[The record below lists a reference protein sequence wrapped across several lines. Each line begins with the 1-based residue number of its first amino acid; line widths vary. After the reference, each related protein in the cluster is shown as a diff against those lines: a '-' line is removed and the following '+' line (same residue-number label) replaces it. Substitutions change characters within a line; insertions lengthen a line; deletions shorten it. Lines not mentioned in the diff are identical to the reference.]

1 MDSERQ
7 PAQRGA
13 GQTMTIRPL
22 DPQTTALARLNSLRF
37 TASVAD
43 TARLLSKWQSASG
56 SLLVPI
62 AIPLPK
68 VAEEMSA
75 RGSTYFRERAKQV
88 RSEIAKQ
95 LGLDATAAARLSF
108 TMTSKEA
115 WFLGP
120 RPKLDLQLTLDAVA
134 STPAKFIELML
145 QKALIESVSLG
156 AEDTFVGG
164 GFGPGVYLGSISQ
177 ASKKYLQLAEANFT
191 VNTKHGLL
199 LCDVMSKRFVRK
211 ATAAEDSATTRL
223 ANAGEGY
230 LVGVTRI
237 VPDDFFESDARKSP
251 MEGISLDRDKV
262 RRTRFYYL
270 NLLTEFAIRLLK
282 EAGVPFERETF
293 VASHCVD
300 EAYIPL
306 GPLANLQRPLV
317 VVNTTAEMLDHDAL
331 APLTRL
337 AEYIPGYHV
346 AGNKKTHFSAL
357 DIQLA
362 ATGSVALK
370 PELNYLYLNGNGD
383 EDLGSVRYAK
393 HSENLEFKPIKAHQ
407 AYAALAR
414 GEGVADPYTEAKF
427 NLLLKKATVSTAMQ
441 GLDYGPTDFAALRPG
456 KAEDSD
462 GRQLQEAI
470 KRCLVELSLKEILLG
485 KKPVTVPAMPT
496 GMPTELT
503 LLASRRVR
511 MPGRQPPVQLIA
523 AVEVRLQDDSIFVS
537 RVRRTPWGDT
547 NSLLDLVFEFPF
559 LQENGK
565 DWVRDGQF
573 WVVDGKSGERLTTW
587 AGNFVPKIILNDAY
601 DGIEH
606 AIGAQDDFQATQKE
620 EGGQGKFLSKARE
633 FNLLPYYISMFRPE
647 HGKRG
652 ERVGLRMPVQDC
664 GTFVRVFVPPEGGIS
679 GSGDALSGMRDL
691 VHYGAGGAQTM
702 AGMLDLPLVQLYL
715 HTMTNGILVGGD
727 NSKMS
732 MLEKL
737 ARLALEN

>member
-1 MDSERQ
+1 
-7 PAQRGA
+7 
-13 GQTMTIRPL
+13 MTIRSL
-22 DPQTTALARLNSLRF
+22 DPQTTALARLNSIRF

-43 TARLLSKWQSASG
+43 TARLLSKWQSTSG

-68 VAEEMSA
+68 VAEEAAA
-75 RGSTYFRERAKQV
+75 RGSTYFKERAKQV
-88 RSEIAKQ
+88 RGEIAKQ
-95 LGLDATAAARLSF
+95 LGLDASAAAKLSF
-108 TMTSKEA
+108 TMNSKEA

-120 RPKLDLQLTLDAVA
+120 RPKLNQQSTLDAVA
-134 STPAKFIELML
+134 STPAKFIELIL
-145 QKALIESVSLG
+145 QKALIESVSLDS
-156 AEDTFVGG
+156 EDTFVGG

-177 ASKKYLQLAEANFT
+177 ASKRYLQLAEASFS

-211 ATAAEDSATTRL
+211 VTAVEESANTRL

-237 VPDDFFESDARKSP
+237 VPDDFYEMDARKSP
-251 MEGISLDRDKV
+251 MEGLSLDRDKV

-270 NLLTEFAIRLLK
+270 NLLTEFANQLLLN
-282 EAGVPFERETF
+282 AGVPFERETF
-293 VASHCVD
+293 VATHCVD
-300 EAYIPL
+300 DAYIPL
-306 GPLANLQRPLV
+306 EPLANLLRPLV
-317 VVNTTAEMLDHDAL
+317 VVNATSELLDQDAV
-331 APLTRL
+331 APLTRF
-337 AEYIPGYHV
+337 AEYIPSYHV
-346 AGNKKTHFSAL
+346 AGNKKAHFSAL
-357 DIQLA
+357 DVRLA
-362 ATGSVALK
+362 GNSSEAPS
-370 PELNYLYLNGNGD
+370 PEMNYLYLNGKGD
-383 EDLGSVRYAK
+383 EEVGTVRYAK
-393 HSENLEFKPIKAHQ
+393 HSAALDFKPTKAYQ
-407 AYAALAR
+407 AYAGLAR

-427 NLLLKKATVSTAMQ
+427 NHLLKNSTVSEVMQ
-441 GLDYGPTDFAALRPG
+441 GLDYGPVDLAALRPG
-456 KAEDSD
+456 KAQDTD

-470 KRCLVELSLKEILLG
+470 KRCMVELSLKEILLG
-485 KKPVTVPAMPT
+485 QKSVTVPAMPK

-511 MPGRQPPVQLIA
+511 MPGRQPPVQLVA
-523 AVEVRLQDDSIFVS
+523 AVDVRLNEDLISVS

-547 NSLLDLVFEFPF
+547 SSLLDLVFEFPF

-573 WVVDGKSGERLTTW
+573 WVVDRKSGERLTTW
-587 AGNFVPKIILNDAY
+587 AGSFVPKIILNNAY
-601 DGIEH
+601 QGIEH
-606 AIGAQDDFQATQKE
+606 AIASQDEFQATQRE
-620 EGGQGKFLSKARE
+620 EGGRGKFLSKSRE
-633 FNLLPYYISMFRPE
+633 FNILPYYISMFRPE
-647 HGKRG
+647 HAMRG
-652 ERVGLRMPVQDC
+652 ERVGLRMPLQDC

-691 VHYGAGGAQTM
+691 VHYGVGGSQTM